1 MRSAYITHIPCP
13 SKTDFVY
20 CRLLTEHSD
29 ADPAAEIELEGDS
42 SCSTSPTSS
51 VTTPSVPMKIVDL
64 VLVLGGMDTQGE
76 IFDDCLVLW
85 LEEQALAPSDTGLEN
100 PLQGTHLS

>member
-42 SCSTSPTSS
+42 SNTSSTGS

-64 VLVLGGMDTQGE
+64 VLVLRGMDTQGE
-76 IFDDCLVLW
+76 MFDDCLVLW
-85 LEEQALAPSDTGLEN
+85 LGEQALAPSDTGLEN